1 MALCVTDDAA
11 GADGACLARV
21 DGGGVLLLSSTV
33 IAILKL
39 PSTIMTTLAPTS
51 RERIFDV
58 MVDGCF
64 GAFSLSPAGAAMAG
78 AAFALAGL
86 AFALPVVAWAAAAA
100 WAARRAAAM
109 KLVELAGSGA
119 ALEVA
124 FLEIALMAFSDA
136 AIRSDGEAWRALGR
150 VPGSSG

>member
-1 MALCVTDDAA
+1 MDDAA
-11 GADGACLARV
+11 GADGAGFTRA
-21 DGGGVLLLSSTV
+21 GGGGGLLLSSTV

-51 RERIFDV
+51 SERIFEV
-58 MVDGCF
+58 TVDGCF
-64 GAFSLSPAGAAMAG
+64 GAFGLSPVGAAMAG

-86 AFALPVVAWAAAAA
+86 AFALPVVACAAAAA

-119 ALEVA
+119 ALE
-124 FLEIALMAFSDA
+124 IALMAFSDA
-136 AIRSDGEAWRALGR
+136 AIRSEGEACRALGR